1 MKKQNAFILKL
12 QKRFYLRLHMT
23 MILLATAMAGAVAS
37 KLLLMAGLVNPAI
50 RYPLTVLFAYGIFFV
65 AIKFWLWIIV
75 GSVALQTKLSDLSLP
90 DISSLPGGGGGGSSA
105 SAPSFDGGGGGFG
118 GGGASG
124 SWGDAAPSTGSSGG
138 GSSGGG
144 GGSFDLDL
152 DEGAGIVIVLVLLGI
167 LLAAIFGA
175 GIYLVY
181 QAPSILSEVAFDSV
195 LAMALTKKSKNM
207 VEPNWIGNVFK
218 ATWKEFAIILAIAI
232 IAGTAIHLIFPH
244 MAKLSQLAPY
254 VKRLWKAL

>member
-12 QKRFYLRLHMT
+12 QKRFALRLHMT

-37 KLLLMAGLVNPAI
+37 KLLLLAGLVNPAI
-50 RYPLTVLFAYGIFFV
+50 RYPLTVLFAYCIFFV

-75 GSVALQTKLSDLSLP
+75 GSVAVQAKMSDLSLP
-90 DISSLPGGGGGGSSA
+90 DISSLPGGGSS
-105 SAPSFDGGGGGFG
+105 SSGPSFSGGGGGFG

-124 SWGDAAPSTGSSGG
+124 SWGDASPSSGSSGG

-152 DEGAGIVIVLVLLGI
+152 DEGAGIIIVLILLGI
-167 LLAAIFGA
+167 LLAAVFGA
-175 GIYLVY
+175 GVYLVY
-181 QAPSILSEVAFDSV
+181 QAPSILSEVAFDSA
-195 LAMALTKKSKNM
+195 LAMTLARKSKAM

-218 ATWKEFAIILAIAI
+218 ATWKEFAAILAVAAL
-232 IAGTAIHLIFPH
+232 AGIAIHLIFPNVI
-244 MAKLSQLAPY
+244 KLSQLAPY
-254 VKRLWKAL
+254 VKLLWKKL